1 MEKRMKL
8 IFTSITVALALGS
21 ASAGLARD
29 AVSYDAGA
37 VFVMTNAADKNEII
51 AYDRAANGML
61 REGHSFETGGRGSG
75 GLVDP
80 LESQGS
86 LILSQDHS
94 FLFAVNAGSGDIS
107 TFRVSH
113 SRLSL
118 VDVVPSGGSSPNALA
133 QHGDLL
139 YVLNTGGS
147 SGVAGF
153 RLHENGKLATIP
165 KSVRFLSTN
174 TSGAASLA
182 FSPDG
187 RFLVVTERLTNNID
201 VFIVQEDG
209 ALSPVVINQDAS
221 PGTFALAF
229 APNGA
234 VLVVETGPAGVQN
247 GSTIS
252 SYGVLDDGSLFSISS
267 GLRTL
272 GAATC
277 WNVVTPDGR
286 FVYTN
291 NAGSS
296 TISGFAINNNGTLTP
311 LANTIQATNR
321 TGSAN
326 LDMTISSDGK
336 FLYSLNAGIGTI
348 GIFGINE
355 NGSLS
360 NLGSVGGILAKSG
373 FNGIAAF

>member
-1 MEKRMKL
+1 MKHN
-8 IFTSITVALALGS
+8 FALTIAIAFGCVS
-21 ASAGLARD
+21 AVLANEAHLD
-29 AVSYDAGA
+29 DVPGA
-37 VFVMTNAADKNEII
+37 VFVMTNAADRNEII
-51 AYDRAANGML
+51 AYSRTANGAL
-61 REGHSFETGGRGSG
+61 REGYRFETGGRGSG

-94 FLFAVNAGSGDIS
+94 FLFAVNAGSGTIS
-107 TFRVSH
+107 VFRVGH

-118 VDVVPSGGSSPNALA
+118 IDVVRSGGSEPNALA
-133 QHGDLL
+133 QYGDLL

-153 RLHENGKLATIP
+153 RLRENGRLTPIAN
-165 KSVRFLSTN
+165 SVRFLSTN
-174 TSGAASLA
+174 TSGAASLS

-187 RFLVVTERLTNNID
+187 RFLVVTERLTNDID
-201 VFIVQEDG
+201 IFRVQEDG
-209 ALSPVVINQDAS
+209 TLSAIVVNQDS
-221 PGTFALAF
+221 VPGTFAVTF
-229 APNGA
+229 GPNGSA
-234 VLVVETGPAGVQN
+234 LVVETGPPDAQN

-252 SYGVLDDGSLFSISS
+252 SYGVQEDGSLFPISV
-267 GLRTL
+267 GIPTL

-296 TISGFAINNNGTLTP
+296 TISGFEINGNGTLTP
-311 LANTIQATNR
+311 LPNTVQAMNPN
-321 TGSAN
+321 GSAN
-326 LDMTISSDGK
+326 IDMTISADGK

-348 GIFGINE
+348 GTFAINKD
-355 NGSLS
+355 GSLT
-360 NLGSVGGILAKSG
+360 NLGLIGGLAAKG
-373 FNGIAAF
+373 GLNGIAAF

>member
-1 MEKRMKL
+1 MKRTL
-8 IFTSITVALALGS
+8 TSFTFALALSCTGAAFAQQS
-21 ASAGLARD
+21 QSD
-29 AVSYDAGA
+29 DTGA
-37 VFVMTNAADKNEII
+37 VFVMTNAADKNQII
-51 AYDRAANGML
+51 AYDRAADGAL
-61 REGHSFETGGRGSG
+61 KEASKFDTGGRGSG

-86 LILSQDHS
+86 LILSRDRGL
-94 FLFAVNAGSGDIS
+94 LFAVNAGSGSIS
-107 TFRVSH
+107 VFRVER

-118 VDVVPSGGSSPNALA
+118 VDVIRSAGSEPNALA
-133 QHGDLL
+133 QHDDLV

-153 RLHENGKLATIP
+153 RVNEHGKLDPIP
-165 KSVRFLSTN
+165 NSVRFLSTN
-174 TSGAASLA
+174 TSGAASLS

-187 RFLVVTERLTNNID
+187 RFLVVTERLTNEID
-201 VFIVQEDG
+201 VFSVHEDG
-209 ALSPVVINQDAS
+209 TLSAVTVNQDAL
-221 PGTFALAF
+221 PGTFAVTF

-234 VLVVETGPAGVQN
+234 ALVVETGAAGAQN

-252 SYGVLDDGSLFSISS
+252 SYGILDDGSIFPISA
-267 GLRTL
+267 GVPTL

-277 WNVVTPDGR
+277 WNAVTPDGR

-296 TISGFAINNNGTLTP
+296 NISGFAINGNGTLTALP
-311 LANTIQATNR
+311 DTIQANNPN
-321 TGSAN
+321 GSAN
-326 LDMTISSDGK
+326 IDLAINSDGR

-348 GIFGINE
+348 GIFAINQD
-355 NGSLS
+355 GSLA
-360 NLGSVGGILAKSG
+360 NLGSIGGVLAKGG

>member
-1 MEKRMKL
+1 MKRTL
-8 IFTSITVALALGS
+8 SSVTIALALGCTGTGFAQQS
-21 ASAGLARD
+21 HSD
-29 AVSYDAGA
+29 DTGA

-51 AYDRAANGML
+51 AYDRDANGAL
-61 REGHSFETGGRGSG
+61 KEVSRFDTGGRGSG

-86 LILSQDHS
+86 LILSKDYAL
-94 FLFAVNAGSGDIS
+94 LFAVNAGSGSIS
-107 TFRVSH
+107 VFRVYG

-118 VDVVPSGGSSPNALA
+118 TDVVHSGGSEPNALA
-133 QHGDLL
+133 QHDDLL

-147 SGVAGF
+147 SGVSGF
-153 RLHENGKLATIP
+153 KLNENGTLTSIP
-165 KSVRFLSTN
+165 NSVRFLSTN
-174 TSGAASLA
+174 TSGAASLS

-187 RFLVVTERLTNNID
+187 RFLVVTERLTNSID
-201 VFIVQEDG
+201 VFSVHGDG
-209 ALSPVVINQDAS
+209 TLSSVAVNPDAL
-221 PGTFALAF
+221 PGTFAVAF

-234 VLVVETGPAGVQN
+234 ALVVETGAPGAQN

-252 SYGVLDDGSLFSISS
+252 SYGILDDGSIFPISP
-267 GLRTL
+267 GLPTL

-277 WNVVTPDGR
+277 WNAVTPDGR

-296 TISGFAINNNGTLTP
+296 NISGFAINGNGTLTALP
-311 LANTIQATNR
+311 NTIQASNENS
-321 TGSAN
+321 SAN
-326 LDMTISSDGK
+326 IDLAVSSDGK

-348 GIFGINE
+348 GIFRINKDGSLTS
-355 NGSLS
+355 NGST
-360 NLGSVGGILAKSG
+360 GGVSGKGG